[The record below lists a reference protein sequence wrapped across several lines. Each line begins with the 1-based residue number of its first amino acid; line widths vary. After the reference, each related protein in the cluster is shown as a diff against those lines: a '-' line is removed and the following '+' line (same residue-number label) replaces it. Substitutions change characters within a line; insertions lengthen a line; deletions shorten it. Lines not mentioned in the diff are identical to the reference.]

1 MTCYKCLSKGH
12 TVHECTVPDQ
22 QVDAMRQKNL
32 QGILAAR
39 GAQAV
44 STVLEEHYEPAA
56 GNFMAGMPDMQAAF
70 GHGQVSHQGKG
81 STDAPA
87 GRQGGEHAA

>member
-32 QGILAAR
+32 KGILAAR
-39 GAQAV
+39 AAPAV
-44 STVLEEHYEPAA
+44 RTVLEEKRGPAS
-56 GNFMAGMPDMQAAF
+56 GNFMAGMTGMQVAF
-70 GHGQVSHQGKG
+70 ESLNHDSSDFQ
-81 STDAPA
+81 
-87 GRQGGEHAA
+87 